1 MLLVSATVE
10 TPGSRSAPAV
20 RGYAGRGT
28 VRAASLQDVLDAT
41 LVAVSAELGCC
52 EERVYIL

>member
-10 TPGSRSAPAV
+10 TPSSRSAPAV

-28 VRAASLQDVLDAT
+28 VRTSLQDVLDAT
-41 LVAVSAELGCC
+41 LVAVSAQ
-52 EERVYIL
+52 